1 MGKMIQEKLVKSKP
15 NRTPKIRVGLFDDD
29 PLRLIGFRALLGAER
44 DLELK
49 ITGSLDLFDAAGI
62 DVAVLRGRPGYNL
75 AAQVRKLIDTVPG
88 TRVLTT
94 GSDLSERDIIDAI
107 GLGVKGHVN
116 ETASAAEFA
125 SAIRAV
131 NQGLIWAPRRIVASV
146 IDRMIESSPSARFGH
161 RMAITEREKQV
172 LRMLVAGSS
181 NKEIAAPLGIEE
193 RTVKS
198 HISHLMRK
206 LGVKN
211 RIEVSVQA
219 IRQSIVSV

>member
-1 MGKMIQEKLVKSKP
+1 MKSKP
-15 NRTPKIRVGLFDDD
+15 NQKPKIRVALFDDD

-49 ITGSLDLFDAAGI
+49 IAGSLELFEAATI

-75 AAQVRKLIDTVPG
+75 AAQVQKLMGAMPG
-88 TRVLTT
+88 TRVLAT
-94 GSDLSERDIIDAI
+94 GSDLNERDIIDAI
-107 GLGVKGHVN
+107 ALGAKGYIS
-116 ETASAAEFA
+116 ETASASEFA
-125 SAIRAV
+125 SAIRTV
-131 NQGLIWAPRRIVASV
+131 NQGLIWAPRRLLAVV
-146 IDRMIESSPSARFGH
+146 IGRMVDHLPNIRFTH
-161 RMAITEREKQV
+161 RAPVTEREREV
-172 LRMLVAGSS
+172 LQMLVAGSS

-193 RTVKS
+193 RTVKA

-206 LGVKN
+206 FGVKN